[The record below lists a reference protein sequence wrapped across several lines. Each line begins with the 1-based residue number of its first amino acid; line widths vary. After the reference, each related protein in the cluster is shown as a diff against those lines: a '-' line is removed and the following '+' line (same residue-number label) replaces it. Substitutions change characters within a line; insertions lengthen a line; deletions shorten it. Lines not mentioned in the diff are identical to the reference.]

1 MKVLL
6 TTLNSKYIHSSLALR
21 YLYSFNQ
28 EAFPG
33 IITLQEYTIN
43 HNPDYVLA
51 EIFKGNYT
59 ILCFSCYIWN
69 IEATLEIVKNL
80 KKIKPEV
87 TIILGGPEVSFEAE
101 KLMKQHPT
109 VDYIVTGEGEI
120 TFQELLLYLIHKK
133 GKIEDMYG
141 ILYRQGNHI
150 QQNQER
156 ELIKNLDQIPS
167 PYDEKLDGLE
177 NRILYYESS
186 RGCPYNCSYCLS
198 STIKGVRFFSL
209 ERVKRDLDIFL
220 RAKVKQV
227 KFVDR
232 TFNAKK
238 SHCLEIM
245 KYLHKRDNG
254 YTNFHFEITADLLD
268 DEILDFL
275 SQIREGL
282 FQFEVGVQTTYEKTM
297 QSIDR
302 RVNFSKLEKAVRK
315 ISTFKNI
322 HLHLDLIAGLP
333 YEDLAR
339 FRISF
344 DEVYDLKPEKLQL
357 GFLKLLKG
365 SAIRGEKETHGYVF
379 KDESPY
385 EILENKYIRY
395 RELLRLKMIEEMV
408 EIYHNS
414 HGFDGAISFVMAN
427 FYKSSYDFYH
437 GLSEFWERK
446 GYHHSAHHKNE
457 QYRILIDFYEEESFP
472 HKRLFLEILKLDY
485 LKQGKGSLPDFFPV
499 VEIKDFKDRC
509 HAFLQSQENI
519 SQYLEGFEGMP
530 AKQIIKQVHFE
541 TFAYDVV
548 EILKSSKIED
558 LSEKVT
564 TVLFNYE
571 LKQKVFTKSKFY
583 KVEI

>member
-21 YLYSFNQ
+21 YLYHFNQ

-33 IITLQEYTIN
+33 VMTLQEYTIN
-43 HNPDYVLA
+43 HDPDYVLA
-51 EIFKGNYT
+51 EIYKGDFE

-69 IEATLEIVKNL
+69 IGATIEIVKNL
-80 KKIKPEV
+80 KKIKPNV
-87 TIILGGPEVSFEAE
+87 TVVFGGPEVSFEAE
-101 KLMKQHPT
+101 ALMKQET
-109 VDYIVTGEGEI
+109 AVDYIVLGEGEI
-120 TFQELLLYLIHKK
+120 TFQELLAYLIH
-133 GKIEDMYG
+133 GTGRLEDIQG
-141 ILYRQGNHI
+141 IFYRQGNHI
-150 QQNQER
+150 LQNQER
-156 ELIKNLDQIPS
+156 EMIRNLDQIPL
-167 PYDEKLDGLE
+167 PYTEKLEGLE

-198 STIKGVRFFSL
+198 STIKGVRFFSI
-209 ERVKRDLDIFL
+209 ERVKQDLDVFL
-220 RAKVKQV
+220 MAKVKQV

-238 SHCLEIM
+238 EHCLEIM
-245 KYLHKRDNG
+245 KYLHEKDNG

-275 SQIREGL
+275 SGIREGL

-302 RVNFSKLEKAVRK
+302 RVSFSKLEEVVRK

-339 FRISF
+339 FQISF
-344 DEVYDLKPEKLQL
+344 NEVYDLKPEKLQL

-365 SAIRGEKETHGYVF
+365 SALRAEKESHGYVF
-379 KDESPY
+379 RDEAPY
-385 EILENKYIRY
+385 EILKNKYMSY
-395 RELLRLKMIEEMV
+395 GQLLGLKMVEEMI

-414 HGFDGAISFVMAN
+414 HGFDGAINFMIDN
-427 FYKSSYDFYH
+427 FYKSPYDFYQS
-437 GLSEFWERK
+437 LSVFWEKK

-457 QYRILIDFYEEESFP
+457 HYKILTYLYEEEAFP
-472 HKRLFLEILKLDY
+472 YKGLFLEILKLDY
-485 LKQGKGSLPDFFPV
+485 LKQGRNSLPDFFPRM
-499 VEIKDFKDRC
+499 EIDNFKDRC
-509 HAFLQSQENI
+509 HAFLQSEENI
-519 SQYLEGFEGMP
+519 SRYLKNFQGIP
-530 AKQIIKQVHFE
+530 AKQIIKKVHFE
-541 TFAYDVV
+541 TFTYDVMEV
-548 EILKSSKIED
+548 MKNQKIQG
-558 LSEKVT
+558 LQEKVIT
-564 TVLFNYE
+564 LLFNYE
-571 LKQKVFTKSKFY
+571 LEQKVFEKSKIY